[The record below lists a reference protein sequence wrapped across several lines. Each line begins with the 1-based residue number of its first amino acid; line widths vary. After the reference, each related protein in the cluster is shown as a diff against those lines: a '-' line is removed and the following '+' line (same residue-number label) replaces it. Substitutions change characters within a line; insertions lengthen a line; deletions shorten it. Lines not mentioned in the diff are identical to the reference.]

1 MAAAAAART
10 DGRALYRKLKRRIP
24 EPEDVTFLNITA
36 MMDMMT
42 IILVFFL
49 KNFSVS
55 TSNVNISDELR
66 LPGSTTQIGAHQ
78 AVAITVTTRA
88 ILVED
93 EQVAAVKGGAVDASI
108 KRDGEHGYFIT
119 PLYDELSR
127 HATRLKLIEQRSGS
141 RQPFSGEMT
150 VLADR
155 GTPYRLLSEVLY
167 TAGQAEFSRYRLVVI
182 QREAKP

>member
-1 MAAAAAART
+1 MTASSRAI
-10 DGRALYRKLKRRIP
+10 DGRALYRKLRRRIP
-24 EPEDVTFLNITA
+24 EPEDISFLNITA

-55 TSNVNISDELR
+55 TSNVNIGKELN

-78 AVAITVTTRA
+78 AVSIAVTTKA
-88 ILVED
+88 ILVEE
-93 EQVAAVKGGAVDASI
+93 EQVASVKQGGVDASI

-119 PLYDELSR
+119 PLYEELAR
-127 HATRLKLIEQRSGS
+127 HATRLKLIERKSAGK
-141 RQPFSGEMT
+141 QPFSGEM
-150 VLADR
+150 VVMCDR
-155 GTPYRLLSEVLY
+155 GTPYRLVSEVLY

-182 QREAKP
+182 RRERKN